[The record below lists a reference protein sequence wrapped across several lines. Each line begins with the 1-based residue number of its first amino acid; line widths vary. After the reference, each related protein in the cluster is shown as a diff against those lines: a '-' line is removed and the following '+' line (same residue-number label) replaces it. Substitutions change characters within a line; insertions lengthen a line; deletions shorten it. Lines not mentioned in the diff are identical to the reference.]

1 MDKYNVA
8 LLGNPNSGKTSLF
21 NQLTGLNQKVGN
33 FSGVTV
39 EKSIGICSDIKEKE
53 VQIIDLP
60 GTYSL
65 YPKSEDERVVL
76 KTLLEQN
83 EFQPDSVIIIID
95 VTNLKRNLLLLTQVA
110 DLGIPCTVALNMNE
124 QAKMAGIEIDTTL
137 FEAVFGLPTIKINAR
152 NGNGLDLLKAGI
164 FTKPQV
170 GKNINPE
177 YKKHLLNHPHLWNGS
192 KILSP
197 EDIKIQREETLER
210 YETIENSISKVFTQ
224 SKNSKWSFVKVTEK
238 VDDFLIHP
246 LTGYLIFL
254 LLMFIIFQAVFT
266 LASYPMDWIDSGVSW
281 LAATL
286 GEVLPTTPLF
296 NLLTEGIIP
305 GIGGIIIFIPQIA
318 FLLLI
323 LSVME
328 ETGYMARVMFMMD
341 KVMRKFGLN
350 GRSVVPLVS
359 ATACAIPAILG
370 TRSMENKGERLL
382 TILVA
387 PLVSCSARLPVYAI
401 LIALVIPDGTW
412 LGFIGYKGA
421 SLFILYFIGFFF
433 ALLSALILKIFIKQ
447 ERGSFFILE
456 VPPYRFPR
464 LKNIGRVVFSGVN
477 TFIFEAGKIILAV
490 SIVLWILSTYGPGN
504 SIEQAEISIKNT
516 IEESNPNF
524 HNEVASAKLEAS
536 YIGRIGKFIEPTI
549 KPLGYNWKIGI
560 ALITSFAAREVFVG
574 SLSTIYSVGESIDG
588 AMKPL
593 KEKLAADINKNTGE
607 PTFNLATGLSLLCF
621 YLFAL
626 QCISTL
632 AVVKRET
639 RSWKWPAIQFIYMG
653 GLAYVSS
660 FIVYNIFK

>member
-1 MDKYNVA
+1 MEQYNVA

-39 EKSIGICSDIKEKE
+39 EKSIGTCTDITEKE

-76 KTLLEQN
+76 NTLLKNN
-83 EFQPDSVIIIID
+83 EYQPDALVIIVD
-95 VTNLKRNLLLLTQVA
+95 VTNLKRNLLLLTQVS
-110 DLGIPCTVALNMNE
+110 DLGIPCLVTLNMNE
-124 QAKMAGIEIDTTL
+124 QAKMAGIEVDIAA
-137 FEAVFGLPTIKINAR
+137 FEETFGLPTIKINAR
-152 NGNGLDLLKAGI
+152 NGNGLDQFKADI
-164 FTKPQV
+164 FTKPAIA
-170 GKNINPE
+170 KN
-177 YKKHLLNHPHLWNGS
+177 YKTDYIDHLLTHPHLWDGS
-192 KILSP
+192 KLLSP
-197 EDIKIQREETLER
+197 EDIQSQREETLER
-210 YETIENSISKVFTQ
+210 YDFIEKNIEKVLSESKD
-224 SKNSKWSFVKVTEK
+224 SKWSFVKITEK

-246 LTGYLIFL
+246 FSGYLAFI

-266 LASYPMDWIDSGVSW
+266 IASYPMDWIDAGVSW
-281 LAATL
+281 LAGSLT
-286 GEVLPTTPLF
+286 EILPDSSLS
-296 NLLTEGIIP
+296 NLITEGIIP
-305 GIGGIIIFIPQIA
+305 GVGGIVIFIPQIA

-341 KVMRKFGLN
+341 KIMRKFGLN
-350 GRSVVPLVS
+350 GRSVAPLVS

-370 TRSMENKGERLL
+370 TRSMENKAERLL

-421 SLFILYFIGFFF
+421 ALFILYFIGFFF
-433 ALLSALILKIFIKQ
+433 ALMSALVLKLFIKQ
-447 ERGSFFILE
+447 EEVSFFVLE

-464 LKNIGRVVFSGVN
+464 LKNMGRVVLSGVN

-504 SIEQAEISIKNT
+504 SIEEAEASIANN
-516 IEESNPNF
+516 IEQTDPNF
-524 HNEVASAKLEAS
+524 DNEVASAKLEAS
-536 YIGRIGKFIEPTI
+536 YIGRLGKFIEPTI
-549 KPLGYNWKIGI
+549 KPLGYNWEIGI

-574 SLSTIYSVGESIDG
+574 SLSTIYSVGESDDG
-588 AMKPL
+588 EIKTL
-593 KEKLAADINKNTGE
+593 KEKLAADINPNTGE

-639 RSWKWPAIQFIYMG
+639 RSWKWPAVQFVYMG
-653 GLAYVSS
+653 ALAYISS
-660 FIVYNIFK
+660 LLVYNIFK